1 MNFLPIE
8 MHAVAL
14 LFPLLSF
21 ICGLLLA
28 NTALNIQLK
37 SLLSS
42 LLARLFIPIVIIYN
56 MVFYKSGS
64 IGLIL
69 FSFFACIILFFI
81 FLVLSKDRL
90 SSLCFSYTNMAW
102 LGFPIAMAL
111 FGPENSIA
119 MIPLYIG
126 VSIFGNS
133 WAVTSI
139 SSESQSILTILK
151 KMLQSPPVVALIVAG
166 VLRCFD
172 VQQFQNYILIDWIYS
187 AAKWCMSFA
196 GMCVLGMWLRKT
208 KVHVDDLWWSVRV
221 ALLKLLCGAALCAM
235 AYYFFAIPHIDDY
248 IGVMFL
254 MFCLPPA
261 ANIVALETHYHG
273 TGISAKYI
281 ASGTIVSCV
290 VCVIYGVVVHVL

>member
-1 MNFLPIE
+1 
-8 MHAVAL
+8 MHTVAL

-28 NTALNIQLK
+28 NTASNIKLK
-37 SLLSS
+37 SLLST

-56 MVFYKSGS
+56 IVFYKAGS

-81 FLVLSKDRL
+81 FFAFSKDRL

-111 FGPENSIA
+111 FGAENSIA

-133 WAVTSI
+133 WAVTSV
-139 SSESQSILTILK
+139 SSEPQSILTIFK
-151 KMLQSPPVVALIVAG
+151 KMLQSPPVVALIMAG
-166 VLRCFD
+166 VIRCFD
-172 VQQFQNYILIDWIYS
+172 VQQFQNYIAIDWIYTL
-187 AAKWCMSFA
+187 AKWCMSFA

-208 KVHVDDLWWSVRV
+208 KVHIEDLWWSARV
-221 ALLKLLCGAALCAM
+221 ALLKLFCGAVLCALT
-235 AYYFFAIPHIDDY
+235 YYFLAIPHIDDY

-273 TGISAKYI
+273 TGVSAKYI

-290 VCVIYGVVVHVL
+290 VCVIYGVVVHLL